1 MCAGLAIATVI
12 QIKNLNEIEI
22 TFQIRTSEFD
32 LLIKYYSIYIYLH
45 VTPCIVYIL

>member
-32 LLIKYYSIYIYLH
+32 LLIICLCMYVCMH
-45 VTPCIVYIL
+45 VYEMSYM